1 MESPFAW
8 RKKTKTKNTN
18 MSKNLDTKIGKVRAF
33 LEEGNTLTSW
43 RAIELFR
50 CTRLSAVIY
59 ALRNDYG
66 MAIADKRIYEED
78 TNYSKYWLTADPA
91 TKNAIKDYL
100 LNGKRITEEIAKEHF
115 DCDCIKV
122 VVNEL
127 REEGLNI
134 VSAKRTPLCGKS
146 YTIWYTK

>member
-1 MESPFAW
+1 
-8 RKKTKTKNTN
+8 

-33 LEEGNTLTSW
+33 LEDGNTITSW
-43 RAIELFR
+43 KAIELFR

-91 TKNAIKDYL
+91 TKNAIRDYL

-115 DCDCIKV
+115 DCNCIKV
-122 VVNEL
+122 IINEL

>member
-1 MESPFAW
+1 
-8 RKKTKTKNTN
+8 
-18 MSKNLDTKIGKVRAF
+18 MSKNLETKIGKVRAF
-33 LEEGNTLTSW
+33 LEDGNTITSW
-43 RAIELFR
+43 KAIELFR

-100 LNGKRITEEIAKEHF
+100 LKGKRITEEIAKEHF

-122 VVNEL
+122 VINEL

-146 YTIWYTK
+146 YSIWYIK

>member
-1 MESPFAW
+1 
-8 RKKTKTKNTN
+8 

-100 LNGKRITEEIAKEHF
+100 LNGKRITEAIAKEHF

-134 VSAKRTPLCGKS
+134 VTAKRTPLCGKS

>member
-1 MESPFAW
+1 
-8 RKKTKTKNTN
+8 

-33 LEEGNTLTSW
+33 LEDGNSITSW
-43 RAIELFR
+43 KAIELFH

-100 LNGKRITEEIAKEHF
+100 LNGKRITEEIAKGHF

-122 VVNEL
+122 IINQL
-127 REEGLNI
+127 REEGINI

-146 YTIWYTK
+146 YSIWYIK

>member
-1 MESPFAW
+1 
-8 RKKTKTKNTN
+8 

-33 LEEGNTLTSW
+33 LEDGNTITSW
-43 RAIELFR
+43 KAIELFR

-115 DCDCIKV
+115 DCNCVKV

>member
-1 MESPFAW
+1 
-8 RKKTKTKNTN
+8 
-18 MSKNLDTKIGKVRAF
+18 MSKNLDTKIGKVRAY
-33 LEEGNTLTSW
+33 LEDGNTITSW
-43 RAIELFR
+43 KAIELFR
-50 CTRLSAVIY
+50 CSRLSAVIY

-115 DCDCIKV
+115 DCNCVKV

>member
-1 MESPFAW
+1 
-8 RKKTKTKNTN
+8 

-33 LEEGNTLTSW
+33 LEDGNTITSW
-43 RAIELFR
+43 KAIELFR

-115 DCDCIKV
+115 DCNCVKV
-122 VVNEL
+122 IINEL

-146 YTIWYTK
+146 YSIWHIK

>member
-1 MESPFAW
+1 
-8 RKKTKTKNTN
+8 
-18 MSKNLDTKIGKVRAF
+18 MSKNLETKIGKVRAF

-43 RAIELFR
+43 KAIELFR

-66 MAIADKRIYEED
+66 MAIADERIYEED

-91 TKNAIKDYL
+91 TKIAIKDYL
-100 LNGKRITEEIAKEHF
+100 LRGKHITEEIAKEHF
-115 DCDCIKV
+115 DCDCLKV

-127 REEGLNI
+127 REEGLNLKEER
-134 VSAKRTPLCGKS
+134 VRPLCGKKFTR
-146 YTIWYTK
+146 YYVK

>member
-1 MESPFAW
+1 
-8 RKKTKTKNTN
+8 
-18 MSKNLDTKIGKVRAF
+18 MSKNLDTKIGKVRAY
-33 LEEGNTLTSW
+33 LEDGNTITSW
-43 RAIELFR
+43 KAIELFR

-115 DCDCIKV
+115 DCNCIKV
-122 VVNEL
+122 IINEL

>member
-1 MESPFAW
+1 
-8 RKKTKTKNTN
+8 

-146 YTIWYTK
+146 YSIWYIK

>member
-1 MESPFAW
+1 
-8 RKKTKTKNTN
+8 
-18 MSKNLDTKIGKVRAF
+18 MSKNLETKIGKVRAF

-43 RAIELFR
+43 KAIELFR

-59 ALRNDYG
+59 VLRNDYG
-66 MAIADKRIYEED
+66 MAIADERIYEED

-91 TKNAIKDYL
+91 TKIAIKDYL

-115 DCDCIKV
+115 DCDCLKV

-127 REEGLNI
+127 REEGFNI
-134 VSAKRTPLCGKS
+134 AEERVRPLCGKKFTR
-146 YTIWYTK
+146 YYVK

>member
-1 MESPFAW
+1 
-8 RKKTKTKNTN
+8 

-33 LEEGNTLTSW
+33 LEDGNTITSW
-43 RAIELFR
+43 KAIELFR

-134 VSAKRTPLCGKS
+134 VSAKRTPLFGKS

>member
-1 MESPFAW
+1 
-8 RKKTKTKNTN
+8 
-18 MSKNLDTKIGKVRAF
+18 MSKNLETKIGKVRAF
-33 LEEGNTLTSW
+33 LEDGNSITSW
-43 RAIELFR
+43 KAIELFR

-91 TKNAIKDYL
+91 TKNAIRDYL

-146 YTIWYTK
+146 YSIWYIK

>member
-1 MESPFAW
+1 
-8 RKKTKTKNTN
+8 
-18 MSKNLDTKIGKVRAF
+18 MSKNLETKIGKVRAF

-43 RAIELFR
+43 KAIELFR

-66 MAIADKRIYEED
+66 MAIADERIYEED
-78 TNYSKYWLTADPA
+78 TNYSKYWLVADPE
-91 TKNAIKDYL
+91 TKRAIKDYL
-100 LNGKRITEEIAKEHF
+100 LRGNHITEEIAKEHF
-115 DCDCIKV
+115 DCDYIKV

-134 VSAKRTPLCGKS
+134 IEERARPLCGKKFTR
-146 YTIWYTK
+146 YYVK

>member
-1 MESPFAW
+1 MQI
-8 RKKTKTKNTN
+8 R

-33 LEEGNTLTSW
+33 LEDGNTITSW
-43 RAIELFR
+43 KAIELFH

-122 VVNEL
+122 VINQL

>member
-1 MESPFAW
+1 
-8 RKKTKTKNTN
+8 
-18 MSKNLDTKIGKVRAF
+18 MSKNLETKIGKVRAF
-33 LEEGNTLTSW
+33 LEDGNSITSW
-43 RAIELFR
+43 KAIELFR

-115 DCDCIKV
+115 DCNCVKV
-122 VVNEL
+122 IINEL

-146 YTIWYTK
+146 YSIWYIK

>member
-1 MESPFAW
+1 
-8 RKKTKTKNTN
+8 
-18 MSKNLDTKIGKVRAF
+18 MSKNLETKIGKVRAY
-33 LEEGNTLTSW
+33 LEDGNTLTSW
-43 RAIELFR
+43 QAIELFR

-115 DCDCIKV
+115 DCNCVKV
-122 VVNEL
+122 IINEL

-146 YTIWYTK
+146 YSIWYIK

>member
-1 MESPFAW
+1 
-8 RKKTKTKNTN
+8 
-18 MSKNLDTKIGKVRAF
+18 MSKNLETKIGKVRAF
-33 LEEGNTLTSW
+33 LEDGNSITSW
-43 RAIELFR
+43 KAIELFR

>member
-1 MESPFAW
+1 
-8 RKKTKTKNTN
+8 
-18 MSKNLDTKIGKVRAF
+18 MSKNLETKIGKVRAF
-33 LEEGNTLTSW
+33 LEDGNTITSW
-43 RAIELFR
+43 KAIELFH

-78 TNYSKYWLTADPA
+78 TNYSKYWLTSDPA

-115 DCDCIKV
+115 DCDCVKV
-122 VVNEL
+122 IINQL

>member
-1 MESPFAW
+1 
-8 RKKTKTKNTN
+8 
-18 MSKNLDTKIGKVRAF
+18 MSKNLETKIGKVRAF

-43 RAIELFR
+43 KAIELFR

-66 MAIADKRIYEED
+66 MAIADKRIFEED
-78 TNYSKYWLTADPA
+78 TNYSKYWLTSEPA
-91 TKNAIKDYL
+91 TKMAIKDYL
-100 LNGKRITEEIAKEHF
+100 LRGNGITEKIAKEHF

-122 VVNEL
+122 VINEL

-146 YTIWYTK
+146 YSIWYIK

>member
-1 MESPFAW
+1 
-8 RKKTKTKNTN
+8 
-18 MSKNLDTKIGKVRAF
+18 MSKNLETKIGKVRAF
-33 LEEGNTLTSW
+33 LEDGNTITSW
-43 RAIELFR
+43 KAIELFR

-100 LNGKRITEEIAKEHF
+100 LNGKRITEEIAKGHF

-122 VVNEL
+122 IINQL

>member
-1 MESPFAW
+1 
-8 RKKTKTKNTN
+8 

-33 LEEGNTLTSW
+33 LEDGNTITSW
-43 RAIELFR
+43 KAIELFH

-100 LNGKRITEEIAKEHF
+100 LRGNGITEEIAKEHF
-115 DCDCIKV
+115 GCDCIKV
-122 VVNEL
+122 VINEL

-134 VSAKRTPLCGKS
+134 VSTKRTPLCGKN
-146 YTIWYTK
+146 YTVWYIK

>member
-1 MESPFAW
+1 
-8 RKKTKTKNTN
+8 
-18 MSKNLDTKIGKVRAF
+18 MSKNLETKIGKVRAF
-33 LEEGNTLTSW
+33 LEDGNTITSW
-43 RAIELFR
+43 KAIELFR

-122 VVNEL
+122 AINQL

-146 YTIWYTK
+146 YTIWYIK

>member
-1 MESPFAW
+1 
-8 RKKTKTKNTN
+8 

-33 LEEGNTLTSW
+33 LEDGNTLTSW
-43 RAIELFR
+43 QAIELFR

-78 TNYSKYWLTADPA
+78 TNYSKYWLTSDPA

-100 LNGKRITEEIAKEHF
+100 LNGNRITEEIAKEHF
-115 DCDCIKV
+115 DCNCVKV
-122 VVNEL
+122 IINEL
-127 REEGLNI
+127 REAALNI

-146 YTIWYTK
+146 YSIWYIK

>member
-1 MESPFAW
+1 
-8 RKKTKTKNTN
+8 
-18 MSKNLDTKIGKVRAF
+18 MSKNLETKIGKVRAF

-43 RAIELFR
+43 KAIELFR

-59 ALRNDYG
+59 VLRNDYG
-66 MAIADKRIYEED
+66 MAIADERIYEED
-78 TNYSKYWLTADPA
+78 TNYSKYWLAADPA
-91 TKNAIKDYL
+91 TKIAIKDYL

-115 DCDCIKV
+115 NCDCIKV
-122 VVNEL
+122 VINEL

>member
-1 MESPFAW
+1 
-8 RKKTKTKNTN
+8 

-33 LEEGNTLTSW
+33 LEDGNTITSW
-43 RAIELFR
+43 KAIELFH

-115 DCDCIKV
+115 DCNCVKV
-122 VVNEL
+122 IINEL

-146 YTIWYTK
+146 YSIWYIK

>member
-1 MESPFAW
+1 MEDKSL
-8 RKKTKTKNTN
+8 
-18 MSKNLDTKIGKVRAF
+18 SKNLETKIGKVRAF
-33 LEEGNTLTSW
+33 LEDGNTITSW
-43 RAIELFR
+43 KAIELFR

-115 DCDCIKV
+115 DCNCVKV
-122 VVNEL
+122 IINEL

-146 YTIWYTK
+146 YSIWYIK

>member
-1 MESPFAW
+1 
-8 RKKTKTKNTN
+8 

-33 LEEGNTLTSW
+33 LEDGNSITSW
-43 RAIELFR
+43 KAIELFR

-115 DCDCIKV
+115 DCNCVKV
-122 VVNEL
+122 IINEL

>member
-1 MESPFAW
+1 
-8 RKKTKTKNTN
+8 
-18 MSKNLDTKIGKVRAF
+18 MSKNLETKIGKVRAF
-33 LEEGNTLTSW
+33 LEDGNTITSW
-43 RAIELFR
+43 KAIELFH

-115 DCDCIKV
+115 DCNCIKV
-122 VVNEL
+122 VINEL

>member
-1 MESPFAW
+1 
-8 RKKTKTKNTN
+8 
-18 MSKNLDTKIGKVRAF
+18 MSKNLDTKIGKVRAY
-33 LEEGNTLTSW
+33 LEDGNTITSW
-43 RAIELFR
+43 KAIELFR
-50 CTRLSAVIY
+50 CSRLSAVIY